1 MSLYDSDGHRLRF
14 SAQDIICAYLL
25 ISTSISYLVT
35 KNLSLSLS
43 YSIVVGTPTA
53 ITGMPAA
60 SLSRRFLLPAVL
72 PGVMPVSVTCM
83 LLQRCSGSLHARLS
97 IATI

>member
-25 ISTSISYLVT
+25 ISASISYLVT

-60 SLSRRFLLPAVL
+60 ALSRRFHYLNFKYVVIP
-72 PGVMPVSVTCM
+72 TY
-83 LLQRCSGSLHARLS
+83 R
-97 IATI
+97 